1 MYKLLRL
8 LLLFYLDLYMSTIKI
23 DISIIMVQYG
33 SKEVV
38 DLPILHLED

>member
-1 MYKLLRL
+1 MYQLLRL

-33 SKEVV
+33 WKEVV